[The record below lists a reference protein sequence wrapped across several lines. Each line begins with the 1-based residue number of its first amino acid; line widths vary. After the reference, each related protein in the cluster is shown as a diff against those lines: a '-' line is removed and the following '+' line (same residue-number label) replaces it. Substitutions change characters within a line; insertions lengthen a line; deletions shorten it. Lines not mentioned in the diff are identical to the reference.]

1 MSRGGG
7 RIDALVRSAP
17 PGAVSGRLL
26 VTEQGEVVNQNY
38 GLRPV
43 AMRSLERAFHAMGL
57 TLAGARAQ
65 VPEDSRYLE
74 AMTTLAAASRVA
86 YERLVTGDPAFFE
99 YFRQATPVDAIER
112 MQGGSRAP
120 SRTERSDF
128 DSLRAVPWV
137 FAWTQSRH
145 ILPGWFGVGTG
156 LKTIVEQQ
164 GHEIL
169 EQMRRN
175 WFFFSAF
182 LDDVEAM
189 LARTD
194 LGIAAF
200 YNELAE
206 PRLQHYFREIRAEF
220 ELACQLILQL
230 KGSTQLLDGDRTLQ
244 RSILLRNPYVDPMHL
259 MQVDLLKRWRR
270 TERRDNELFQ
280 ALLASISGISQGL
293 HSTG

>member
-1 MSRGGG
+1 M
-7 RIDALVRSAP
+7 
-17 PGAVSGRLL
+17 
-26 VTEQGEVVNQNY
+26 
-38 GLRPV
+38 
-43 AMRSLERAFHAMGL
+43 
-57 TLAGARAQ
+57 
-65 VPEDSRYLE
+65 
-74 AMTTLAAASRVA
+74 ASR
-86 YERLVTGDPAFFE
+86 P
-99 YFRQATPVDAIER
+99 
-112 MQGGSRAP
+112 P
-120 SRTERSDF
+120 SRSDRSDF

-156 LKTIVEQQ
+156 LRATIERY
-164 GHEIL
+164 GRETL
-169 EQMRRN
+169 EKMRRG
-175 WFFFSAF
+175 WFFFSA
-182 LDDVEAM
+182 LIDDVEAM

-200 YNELAE
+200 YNGLAE
-206 PRLQHYFREIRAEF
+206 PDLQRYFQQIRTEF
-220 ELACQLILQL
+220 ELACQLILEL

-259 MQVDLLKRWRR
+259 MQVDLLKRWRG